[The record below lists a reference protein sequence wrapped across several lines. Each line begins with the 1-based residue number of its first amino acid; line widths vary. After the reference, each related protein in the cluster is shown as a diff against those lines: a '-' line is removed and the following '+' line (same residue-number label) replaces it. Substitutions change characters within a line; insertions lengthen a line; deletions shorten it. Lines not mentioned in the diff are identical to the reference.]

1 MTITYEMKM
10 MRKKKDISNN
20 TRNLNNDGRKVI
32 YINCTNLHNQLR
44 VDGIYYYNFEVY
56 IYLVW
61 TMALMIVF
69 INGLCLIAMVKR
81 KVLSK
86 PSDILLKCMVICDL
100 LMGMFPIPSWSISL
114 ILTYHFYPNCALYKF
129 TVFSGYF
136 IAWLNY
142 LIITFITIDRYMSI
156 CKPYCYVK
164 WSGNQYMHKVVLVFV
179 FMSSLIAV
187 SSMFLFGNFTLIATV
202 LCFVILVILIGN
214 TMLYVKISQSIK
226 SIDNYYKNLVGKQF
240 ATSKVTSFE
249 KKGQFKNLMMLLT
262 LAFSYCP
269 YFLSQVVHFFGALED
284 DLGYALG
291 IWGYAFIFIRSLA
304 NPLLYCISHAK
315 FRKRCFDLLLMIF
328 NNSKKQF

>member
-1 MTITYEMKM
+1 M
-10 MRKKKDISNN
+10 
-20 TRNLNNDGRKVI
+20 RNLNNNERKII
-32 YINCTNLHNQLR
+32 YFNCTNLHNQLR
-44 VDGIYYYNFEVY
+44 VDGIYYYNFAVY

-61 TMALMIVF
+61 IMALMIVF
-69 INGLCLIAMVKR
+69 INGLCLIAMVKK

-86 PSDILLKCMVICDL
+86 PSDILLKCMVICDF
-100 LMGMFPIPSWSISL
+100 LMGIFPIPLWPISL
-114 ILTYHFYPNCALYKF
+114 LLTYHFYSNCALYRF

-142 LIITFITIDRYMSI
+142 LIITFITLDRYMSI

-164 WSGNQYMHKVVLVFV
+164 WSGNQYLYKVVLVFV

-202 LCFVILVILIGN
+202 LCFVILLILIGN
-214 TMLYVKISQSIK
+214 IVLYVKISQNIK

-240 ATSKVTSFE
+240 ASSKVTSFE

-291 IWGYAFIFIRSLA
+291 IWGYAFIYIRSIA
-304 NPLLYCISHAK
+304 NPFLYCISHAK
-315 FRKRCFDLLLMIF
+315 FRKRCFELLLLIF
-328 NNSKKQF
+328 NNSESQF